1 MVNKQFISF
10 LDKLKTPRNAAL
22 VESVKKGYVL
32 CEMGPVTPTQDAMG
46 VEVDETEFMPAKEYD
61 EFGFDAEGEPMG
73 VDEMMEHHP
82 DAYNEY
88 GYEDFNSVDGVMED
102 AEDGFDSGD
111 GIMEDAEKTSETQSE
126 GATEFNCMDTNPVT
140 IYYGNGRVMELS
152 GGYQSSY
159 GNWPARSVG
168 VHRTLSKIEGSK
180 SLASLAGTECVI
192 QSSLEV
198 GKPFSMMFEIND
210 EWKAWNSNAPVTKIV
225 IQ

>member
-73 VDEMMEHHP
+73 VDEMMAHHP

-88 GYEDFNSVDGVMED
+88 GYEDFNSVDGVEAPETD
-102 AEDGFDSGD
+102 FNAGEAEGECSGYNCAPSKTEGHQYWKYPDDSRVYYDWKPGMVAADDYDCMSYEAGRDYRTSQAQQLTNDRMGDSGR
-111 GIMEDAEKTSETQSE
+111 TRR
-126 GATEFNCMDTNPVT
+126 N
-140 IYYGNGRVMELS
+140 
-152 GGYQSSY
+152 
-159 GNWPARSVG
+159 GNW
-168 VHRTLSKIEGSK
+168 
-180 SLASLAGTECVI
+180 
-192 QSSLEV
+192 
-198 GKPFSMMFEIND
+198 
-210 EWKAWNSNAPVTKIV
+210 
-225 IQ
+225 